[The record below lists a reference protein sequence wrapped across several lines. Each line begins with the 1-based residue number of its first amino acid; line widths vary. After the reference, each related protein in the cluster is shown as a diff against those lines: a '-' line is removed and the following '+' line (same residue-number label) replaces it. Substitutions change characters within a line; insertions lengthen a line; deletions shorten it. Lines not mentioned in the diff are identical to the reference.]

1 MVMERVRKRMRVLRP
16 GRPLTIEEIDG
27 LIARGLGE
35 MIAGGS
41 DRH

>member
-1 MVMERVRKRMRVLRP
+1 MKRARKRRVLKSVRS
-16 GRPLTIEEIDG
+16 LTIEEIDEI
-27 LIARGLGE
+27 IARGLGE

>member
-1 MVMERVRKRMRVLRP
+1 MVMKRVRKRRVLKP
-16 GRPLTIEEIDG
+16 GRTLTIEGIDEI
-27 LIARGLGE
+27 IARGLGE

>member
-1 MVMERVRKRMRVLRP
+1 MKRARKRRVLKS
-16 GRPLTIEEIDG
+16 GRSLTIEEIDKI
-27 LIARGLGE
+27 IARGLGE